1 MPKICFFVFDRYG
14 TDCEV
19 IIFHFSNLPISFGA
33 VWGSML
39 GGHWCFLVLFG
50 VSCLGSCLSS
60 SKSFS
65 AKHFAG
71 HPAHPKLSLSSGR
84 NLKLTPP
91 LPVGGLCMDSVLKQ
105 WFRPSGGVKFVLRPN
120 FDPSPTQLRPNS
132 DRSPTQVRPNPTP
145 TEVRPK
151 SDRNESKP
159 SRTQPVS
166 NPSPM
171 RAEPERSYIEP
182 TTSKNWFLQDFSEF
196 IWNYMNSCWA
206 NLQFDPSLPVGFWS

>member
-105 WFRPSGGVKFVLRPN
+105 WFRPSGGQI
-120 FDPSPTQLRPNS
+120 STPTQLRPKPDPTQVRPKSDPTRPNS
-132 DRSPTQVRPNPTP
+132 DRSPTQVWPKRIQTQPNPARLEPQPNESRTP
-145 TEVRPK
+145 TELY
-151 SDRNESKP
+151 
-159 SRTQPVS
+159 
-166 NPSPM
+166 
-171 RAEPERSYIEP
+171 RANYFEKL
-182 TTSKNWFLQDFSEF
+182 TSTRKN
-196 IWNYMNSCWA
+196 
-206 NLQFDPSLPVGFWS
+206 